1 VGVAVGGNSGD
12 LSDLSAGGDVALVFL
27 EVLDN
32 GLGSGL
38 DTTSQIHGVASGGDV
53 LDGLGE
59 DGAGE
64 DGGGGG
70 TVTSNLVGL
79 AGDILEEAGTKVLE
93 LVLEDNGL
101 GDSDTIWDTY

>member
-1 VGVAVGGNSGD
+1 MGVAVGGNGSD
-12 LSDLSAGGDVALVFL
+12 LSDLSAGGDIALVALEVF
-27 EVLDN
+27 DD

-38 DTTSQIHGVASGGDV
+38 DTASQVHGVASSGDV

-64 DGGGGG
+64 DSSGSS
-70 TVTSNLVGL
+70 TVTSDFVGL
-79 AGDILEEAGTKVLE
+79 AGNILEKAGTKVLE

-101 GDSDTIWDTY
+101 GDGDTIWNTY

>member
-1 VGVAVGGNSGD
+1 MGIAVGGNGSN
-12 LSDLSAGGDVALVFL
+12 LSDLSAGGDIALVSL

-38 DTTSQIHGVASGGDV
+38 DTASQVHGVASGGDV

-59 DGAGE
+59 DGTGE

-79 AGDILEEAGTKVLE
+79 AGDILEETGTEVLE

>member
-12 LSDLSAGGDVALVFL
+12 LGDLGAGGDIALVGL

-32 GLGSGL
+32 SLSSGL
-38 DTTSQIHGVASGGDV
+38 DAASQVHGVAASGNV

-59 DGAGE
+59 NGAGE

-70 TVTSNLVGL
+70 TVTGNLVGL
-79 AGDILEEAGTKVLE
+79 AGDILEEAGTEVLE

-101 GDSDTIWDTY
+101 GDSDTV